1 MVDGCVV
8 IFFVVVVGFIVLVVV
23 VTGGVIFIRDDV
35 KFPTVV
41 EFMFMT
47 TVATNTFL
55 IILDEFVCAITV
67 VAEVAADAP
76 VLVEDALVGDVA
88 REKSSVVVILVVVW
102 RIGTMPDFVAGVAG
116 GAVFVANKILVVA
129 S

>member
-1 MVDGCVV
+1 MFV
-8 IFFVVVVGFIVLVVV
+8 IVVGFIVLVVV
-23 VTGGVIFIRDDV
+23 VTGRVIFIRDVV

-41 EFMFMT
+41 EFVFKT

-55 IILDEFVCAITV
+55 IILDGFVCAITV
-67 VAEVAADAP
+67 VGEVAGDVP

-88 REKSSVVVILVVVW
+88 REKSSVVAILVVVC
-102 RIGTMPDFVAGVAG
+102 RIGTMPDFVAGMAE
-116 GAVFVANKILVVA
+116 GAVFVADKILVVA